1 MTDND
6 QKPSRT
12 PSRDQVEKVAALLG
26 AGATAGTALA
36 AVAVAAGAGV
46 VPVAVA
52 AIAAS
57 TVITQGIAVFVRKRQ
72 QEQQESGVL
81 KNVVAEWTMQL
92 GAAVRGGGDDQSWL
106 VPMDSEAVFAQLVG
120 RPRRG
125 LEAWPE
131 LNVSK
136 RGEVLAVSLWL
147 PDHTPTG
154 TQVTAVVEGGLA
166 PVRVALTVSE
176 NSDEGAVELVGVG
189 TVPGLPD
196 RPRII
201 LQATSDEH

>member
-6 QKPSRT
+6 QRPSKM

-57 TVITQGIAVFVRKRQ
+57 TVITQGIAVYVRKWQ
-72 QEQQESGVL
+72 QEQQKSGVL
-81 KNVVAEWTMQL
+81 KNVVAEWTTQL
-92 GAAVRGGGDDQSWL
+92 GAAVRGGDDNRSWL
-106 VPMDSEAVFAQLVG
+106 VPMDSEAVFVQMVG

-131 LNVSK
+131 LKVSK
-136 RGEVLAVSLWL
+136 RGHVLALSLWL

-166 PVRVALTVSE
+166 SVRVALTVSE
-176 NSDEGAVELVGVG
+176 NSGEDGVELVGVG

-196 RPRII
+196 HPRII
-201 LQATSDEH
+201 LQATRDER